1 MERMETQRKQI
12 KNWLESGRS
21 ITPIEALNLFGAFRL
36 SAHIY
41 ALKNN
46 YDMPI
51 ETEMV
56 YEDKKNTQ
64 DIGLRK
70 KNNHVQDKYGNN

>member
-1 MERMETQRKQI
+1 M
-12 KNWLESGRS
+12 
-21 ITPIEALNLFGAFRL
+21 FGAFRL

-41 ALKNN
+41 VLKND

-56 YEDKKNTQ
+56 YEDGKRYAKYYLKKEE
-64 DIGLRK
+64 
-70 KNNHVQDKYGNN
+70 